1 MDRLSGRSG
10 ASLRH
15 QKALTVSRLP
25 AHLLL
30 WCALTFPSASLA
42 VDSLDSENMVRI
54 SAGEFR
60 MGLAADS
67 GGLPDEQPERTV
79 YLGAYSID
87 RFEVTNEAYFVFVS
101 GTGHRM
107 PENSNPAATLWK
119 DGAPTQGSERHPV
132 VNVSWTDAEAY
143 CQWAGKRLPT
153 EAEWEKAARGTDGRR
168 YPWGNEWD
176 ISLANSA
183 SYWAGRT
190 LDFSTGADWEAFW
203 VKGEGARIAKD
214 KGLNGEVLTMP
225 VGSFPAAATLHGLFD
240 MAGNVAE
247 WVQDWYDPN
256 YYRSAPLTNPTGPER
271 GAIKSMRGGSW
282 LKPAVSLRTSDRDW
296 GTIDSRPSGTGFR
309 CARDAY

>member
-1 MDRLSGRSG
+1 
-10 ASLRH
+10 
-15 QKALTVSRLP
+15 
-25 AHLLL
+25 
-30 WCALTFPSASLA
+30 
-42 VDSLDSENMVRI
+42 MVLVPT
-54 SAGEFR
+54 GEFR
-60 MGLAADS
+60 MGAPAGS
-67 GGLPDEQPERTV
+67 GGLPDEQPERAV
-79 YLGAYSID
+79 LLSAFYID
-87 RFEVTNEAYFVFVS
+87 RFEVTNEAYLLFVS
-101 GTGHRM
+101 LTGHRM

-119 DGAPTQGSERHPV
+119 DRRPMPGIERHPV

-143 CQWAGKRLPT
+143 CRWAGKRLPT

-168 YPWGNEWD
+168 YPWGDQWD
-176 ISLANSA
+176 VLLTNSA

-190 LDFSTGADWEAFW
+190 VQFDSGADWEAFW
-203 VKGEGARIAKD
+203 VKGEGAHIAKE

-225 VGSFPAAATLHGLFD
+225 VGSFPGSVSVYGLFD

-256 YYRSAPLTNPTGPER
+256 YYPSGPLTNPTGPPR

-309 CARDAY
+309 CAQDSY